1 MRSMS
6 TIPLPP
12 APGSDV
18 YVSLALADSVVSL
31 PGEHRADELVDPIAA
46 TRWLVDHGLVPTGT
60 ALLEYCQQRL
70 TVLRGHL
77 RELFAAAVEGRAP
90 EADAV
95 DALNSA
101 LRQAPSAE
109 MLEYTP
115 ELGFHRGAAH
125 PLTQLVEHA
134 LARISEDA
142 VALLA
147 GEDASLLDT
156 CQAPSC
162 DRFFVRTHARR
173 RWCST
178 RCGDRVR
185 AARAYEKK
193 RAAAS

>member
-6 TIPLPP
+6 NIPLPP
-12 APGSDV
+12 APGSDTH
-18 YVSLALADSVVSL
+18 VSLALADSAVSL
-31 PGEHRADELVDPIAA
+31 PGGQSVDEIADPAAA
-46 TRWLVDHGLVPTGT
+46 TRWLVEHDLVPAETV
-60 ALLEYCQQRL
+60 LLEYCQQRL
-70 TVLRGHL
+70 TGLRWQL
-77 RELFAAAVEGRAP
+77 REVFSATVEGRAP
-90 EADAV
+90 EAGAV

-101 LRQAPSAE
+101 LRQVPSAE

-115 ELGFHRGAAH
+115 GLGFHRETAH

-134 LARISEDA
+134 LARISDDA
-142 VALLA
+142 AALLT
-147 GEDASLLDT
+147 GEDAKLLDA

-193 RAAAS
+193 RASAS

>member
-1 MRSMS
+1 MS
-6 TIPLPP
+6 SIPLPP

-31 PGEHRADELVDPIAA
+31 PGEHSADEIADPKAA
-46 TRWLVDHGLVPTGT
+46 TGWLVAHSLVPTDT
-60 ALLEYCQQRL
+60 VLLDYCQQRL
-70 TVLRGHL
+70 ASLRAHL
-77 RELFAAAVEGRAP
+77 RELFAAAVEQRAP
-90 EADAV
+90 IADAV
-95 DALNSA
+95 NALNAAMS
-101 LRQAPSAE
+101 QAPSTEA
-109 MLEYTP
+109 LVHTP
-115 ELGFHRGAAH
+115 ELGFHREAAH

-142 VALLA
+142 ATLLT
-147 GEDASLLDT
+147 GEDAKLLDT
-156 CQAPSC
+156 CHAPSC

-173 RWCST
+173 QWCST